1 MNSIN
6 DHQWGL
12 KNDIIIVASLI
23 RTLRSVP
30 SVSVLEVRLQVCAA
44 PKGMVLG
51 PFWSKTGIHF
61 DHLGLELGM
70 DFEETTGVDVCIFV
84 VSVPNEY

>member
-1 MNSIN
+1 
-6 DHQWGL
+6 
-12 KNDIIIVASLI
+12 
-23 RTLRSVP
+23 
-30 SVSVLEVRLQVCAA
+30 
-44 PKGMVLG
+44 MVLG

-61 DHLGLELGM
+61 AHLGLELGM